1 MKENDRGA
9 GLYKG
14 EGVIVNVGRCFMQEE
29 EKVYLGRRGG
39 LFREGSRS
47 MYLDDR
53 GGKTLHRQMVYV
65 GRAYGLYCE
74 GRWSMQGGEKFY
86 VLERGDGLCRE
97 GRSSMQRGENVYVRR
112 GDGLYRDG
120 EGVFVGRW
128 SMQGREK
135 VYVQADGLCNEWRR
149 SMQADCLCMEGSRS
163 IQGGEKVYVGR
174 GDDLY
179 SMQAAKMVYVG
190 S

>member
-1 MKENDRGA
+1 MKADVLCRKRRRSTQG
-9 GLYKG
+9 G
-14 EGVIVNVGRCFMQEE
+14 EV
-29 EKVYLGRRGG
+29 VYLGRGVG
-39 LFREGSRS
+39 LCTQMIEEGRH
-47 MYLDDR
+47 YI
-53 GGKTLHRQMVYV
+53 
-65 GRAYGLYCE
+65 
-74 GRWSMQGGEKFY
+74 GRWSMWEGHMVYIVK
-86 VLERGDGLCRE
+86 GDGLCRE

-112 GDGLYRDG
+112 GYGLYRDG
-120 EGVFVGRW
+120 EGLFVGRW

-135 VYVQADGLCNEWRR
+135 VSVQADGLCNEWRR